1 VPDNQLPQEADFDRV
16 NSSLN
21 ESLKT
26 CRSMVADYRAFLAN
40 DDGSGGTAD
49 EEKRS
54 EPALKSAL
62 AEGK

>member
-1 VPDNQLPQEADFDRV
+1 VPDNQLLQEADFDRV
-16 NSSLN
+16 NSRLN

-40 DDGSGGTAD
+40 DDGSGTAD
-49 EEKRS
+49 EEKQS
-54 EPALKSAL
+54 EPALKLAL

>member
-1 VPDNQLPQEADFDRV
+1 MPDNQLPQEADFDRV

-40 DDGSGGTAD
+40 DDGGGTAD
-49 EEKRS
+49 EEKQS